1 MSIRCPLRRRHV
13 VGAVTLLV
21 PPLLHGCAQYQP
33 RPIDRAETESAFL
46 ARLPDPAAATELFAA
61 TAPLDGAGPSA
72 FDLADGLSPREAEVI
87 ALLLNPRLR
96 TERAKLGV
104 TLANATYAGL
114 WDDPVLGTDIIR
126 YFNSSENLWQWSA
139 ALNLTLPISG
149 RLEAELERAGVEHAA
164 ELLRVAADEWKVRLD
179 VRDAWVRYSATQAR
193 IELLDALLVSVDEIV
208 GNAER
213 LEAAGELSRVETSLF
228 RIEQSAR
235 RAERMRAETESRTA
249 QLALRTLLGL
259 PPSAAVTFTPSLE
272 APIEPALAAASARR
286 VRDNP
291 EIAVA
296 QAAYEVAEKSLALEV
311 RRQYPDVT
319 IGPGGGDDQ
328 GDPNVLL
335 GVSLPIPLW
344 NRNQRGVAEATARRE
359 VAQRDVE
366 SAIQTAIGELSVAEA
381 ALVGVRAEREHLE
394 TNLVPL
400 ADAEIADAKKLAA
413 LGEMNVVVLV
423 DAVVRQLDAHL
434 TLLDARE
441 REARAA
447 FAVLRL
453 VGPES
458 PTSPVPESTP

>member
-33 RPIDRAETESAFL
+33 RPIDRAETEAAFL
-46 ARLPDPAAATELFAA
+46 ARLPDPVEASALLASTES
-61 TAPLDGAGPSA
+61 LDGGGTGP
-72 FDLADGLSPREAEVI
+72 FDLGDGLSPREAEVV

-96 TERAKLGV
+96 TARAKLGV
-104 TLANATYAGL
+104 AQANADYAGL
-114 WDDPVLGTDIIR
+114 WEDPVLGGDVIR
-126 YFNSSENLWQWSA
+126 YFNTSESLWQWSA

-149 RLEAELERAGVEHAA
+149 RLEAEKDRAGVEHAA
-164 ELLRVAADEWKVRLD
+164 EILRVAADEWAVRLE
-179 VRDAWVRYSATQAR
+179 VRDAWIRFSATEAR
-193 IELLDALLVSVDEIV
+193 IALLDALLASLDEIV

-235 RAERMRAETESRTA
+235 RAERMRAETESQTA
-249 QLALRTLLGL
+249 RRALRALLGL
-259 PPSAAVTFTPSLE
+259 PPTAPVTFKPSLE
-272 APIEPALAAASARR
+272 APVEFALASAREAR
-286 VRDNP
+286 VRENP

-296 QAAYEVAEKSLALEV
+296 QAAYEIAEKDLALEV
-311 RRQYPDVT
+311 RRQYPDLT

-359 VAQRDVE
+359 VARRDVE
-366 SAIQTAIGELSVAEA
+366 AAVETAIGELAVAEA
-381 ALVGVRAEREHLE
+381 ALEGVRAERAHLA

-400 ADAEIADAKKLAA
+400 ADAEIADAKKLAV

-423 DAVVRQLDAHL
+423 DAVVRQLDSHL
-434 TLLDARE
+434 ALLDARE

-447 FAVLRL
+447 FAVLRR
-453 VGPES
+453 VGPQS
-458 PTSPVPESTP
+458 PTALAKEPSP